1 MPADLESQLR
11 ASLPGRETE
20 VVDFAALVVANERI
34 KQAIQ
39 LIRQARPAVAV
50 ILGNDRAAVEFCSAA
65 DIEASKAVMDLDR
78 AIKNHPAGKAP
89 R

>member
-1 MPADLESQLR
+1 MAGDLESQLR

-20 VVDFAALVVANERI
+20 VVDFAALVVARERVQ
-34 KQAIQ
+34 QAIQ
-39 LIRQARPAVAV
+39 LIRQARPAIAV

-65 DIEASKAVMDLDR
+65 DIEASKAVIDVDR
-78 AIKNHPAGKAP
+78 AIKNHPAGKAG